1 MQKPVE
7 VKNERPYDAITISTR
22 ENTSVKKEVIVRM
35 NENGIFYMPT
45 GCIGIMLEAIKL
57 SKIDTSVLRLLQN
70 AFVDSIEDSSGK
82 QKGEIQM
89 FLNRSQVIYMT
100 EIVAKRMEHCE
111 SERSREVK
119 YVWQEENEMK
129 FRYKF
134 DPATYIEMKLL
145 YFELKDWLSLS
156 LA

>member
-1 MQKPVE
+1 MKTPVQ
-7 VKNERPYDAITISTR
+7 VKNERPYNAVTVSTR
-22 ENTSVKKEVIVRM
+22 DNTSVRREVIVRM
-35 NENGIFYMPT
+35 NENGLFIIPI

-57 SKIDTSVLRLLQN
+57 GKIDTSVLRLLQN

-82 QKGEIQM
+82 QKEEIEM
-89 FLNRSQVIYMT
+89 FLTRPQVIYMT
-100 EIVAKRMEHCE
+100 EIVAKRMKHCE
-111 SERSREVK
+111 EERSREVK